1 MYGSLV
7 NRLQERM
14 VIGALAPAVGMGV
27 TMTSY
32 SDRHAGT
39 IIKVEKVGKGTVLTV
54 QADNAKR
61 VDTNDMSESQSY
73 EYTPNPN
80 GSIHYYKQS
89 SPNTRWHHMYIK
101 PETGKLNRFAF
112 STGGLFIGERDEYY
126 DFSF

>member
-14 VIGALAPAVGMGV
+14 VIGAPAPAVGMGV

-39 IIKVEKVGKGTVLTV
+39 IIKVEKVGKVTVLTV
-54 QADNAKR
+54 QADNVKR
-61 VDTNDMSESQSY
+61 VDTNGMSESQSY
-73 EYTPNPN
+73 EYTPNPQ
-80 GSIHYYKQS
+80 GAVYYYKQKE
-89 SPNTRWHHMYIK
+89 PNTRWHHMYIK
-101 PETGKLNRFAF
+101 PETGKLNR